1 MKTVNFLYWLHNF
14 RSDDFPKI
22 FDMLGHKEHL
32 QSKLIQHYNEANG
45 SVLGIVR
52 FIMDLSNDNKL
63 KLVKWVDTHYDCGFD
78 LKTDSL
84 QEVMF
89 HSDAYTNLY
98 NYVKKAQ
105 SPELHLLFL
114 EYLRELKKNID
125 EIEDKTNSNLIT
137 P

>member
-1 MKTVNFLYWLHNF
+1 MKTVNFLYWMHNF

-22 FDMLGHKEHL
+22 FDMLGDQEHL
-32 QSKLIQHYNEANG
+32 RNKLNQRFEENNG
-45 SVLGIVR
+45 SVLSIVR

-63 KLVKWVDTHYDCGFD
+63 KLINWVDAHYDCGFD
-78 LKTDSL
+78 LKENSL
-84 QEVMF
+84 QEVIF

-114 EYLRELKKNID
+114 EYLRELRKNVD